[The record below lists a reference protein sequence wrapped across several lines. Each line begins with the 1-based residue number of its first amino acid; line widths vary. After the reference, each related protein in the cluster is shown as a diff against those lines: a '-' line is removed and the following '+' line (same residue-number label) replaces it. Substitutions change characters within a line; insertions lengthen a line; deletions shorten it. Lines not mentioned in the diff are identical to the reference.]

1 VVQNCVSILSPAKDV
16 LALAKIEV
24 DLSAV
29 PEGKNLTVKWR
40 GLSFIQPL
48 IELFI

>member
-1 VVQNCVSILSPAKDV
+1 VVQTCVSILSPAKDV
-16 LALAKIEV
+16 LALHRIDV

-29 PEGKNLTVKWR
+29 PVGKNLALKWR